1 MTPVVALTGGIA
13 SGKSAAAARFESHGI
28 PITDADAIAGQILSA
43 GSTVLEQIRDT
54 FGDQALTSSGEYNRP
69 WMRELVFSQPDQLQV
84 LNSIVH
90 PAVRAQT
97 QLELARPKP
106 QPYQIWMIPL
116 LVETGQIDQADRVVV
131 VDVSRETQ
139 LSRLLDRDGVTQ
151 ESAER
156 TLAAQANRKER
167 QTVADYLINNEG
179 SLEALDSQVDS
190 LHHRLSKEFS

>member
-28 PITDADAIAGQILSA
+28 PVTDADAIAGQILSP
-43 GSTVLEQIRDT
+43 GSSVLEQIREA
-54 FGDQALTSSGEYNRP
+54 FGDEALTHNGEYNRP

-97 QLELARPKP
+97 QLELATPKT

-116 LVETGQIDQADRVVV
+116 LVETGQSDQADRVIV

-139 LSRLLDRDGVTQ
+139 LSRLLDRDGVTW

-156 TLAAQANRKER
+156 TLAAQATREER
-167 QTVADYLINNEG
+167 QAVADYLINNEG
-179 SLEALDSQVDS
+179 ALEGLHSQVDS

>member
-28 PITDADAIAGQILSA
+28 QITDADAIAGQILSP
-43 GSTVLEQIRDT
+43 GSTVLEQIRET
-54 FGDQALTSSGEYNRP
+54 FGDQSLTLNGEYNRP
-69 WMRELVFSQPDQLQV
+69 WMRELVFSQPNQLQV

-97 QLELARPKP
+97 QLELAKPKT

-116 LVETGQIDQADRVVV
+116 LVETGQAEQADRVVV
-131 VDVSRETQ
+131 VDVSRDTQ

-151 ESAER
+151 ESAEQ
-156 TLAAQANRKER
+156 TLAAQATREER
-167 QTVADYLINNEG
+167 QAITDYLINNEG
-179 SLEALDSQVDS
+179 SLEALHSQVDS
-190 LHHRLSKEFS
+190 LHQRLSKEFS

>member
-13 SGKSAAAARFESHGI
+13 SGKSAAAARFESQGI
-28 PITDADAIAGQILSA
+28 PVTDADAIAGQILSP
-43 GSTVLEQIRDT
+43 GSSVLEQIREA
-54 FGDQALTSSGEYNRP
+54 FGDEALTHNGEYNRP
-69 WMRELVFSQPDQLQV
+69 WMRELVFSQPDKLQV

-97 QLELARPKP
+97 QLKLATPKT

-116 LVETGQIDQADRVVV
+116 LVETGQSDQADRVVV

-151 ESAER
+151 ESAGR
-156 TLAAQANRKER
+156 TLAAQATREER
-167 QTVADYLINNEG
+167 QAIADYLINNEG
-179 SLEALDSQVDS
+179 ALEGLHSQVDS